1 MGIHYDY
8 KSKRGER
15 AVLRQA
21 KREARLARKRAKRKV
36 ADFRIKDTRE
46 FRDWVNKTLVQN
58 TERLNG
64 INEKIELHHT
74 QTMQR
79 LDSIDNLLNI
89 QNGRIRAS
97 EKIGNINRG
106 AGMFIS
112 ALFAVLLIVIALMK

>member
-1 MGIHYDY
+1 
-8 KSKRGER
+8 
-15 AVLRQA
+15 
-21 KREARLARKRAKRKV
+21 V